1 VPEER
6 RIAIVDRPDLA
17 QAQIIV
23 AHEGIARTDPERI
36 PAGLMN
42 TILGGGDFSSRL
54 METLRSREGLT
65 YGVGS
70 GFEMRRHPGP
80 FYVSSSTRVSEV
92 RRALDLTLAEL
103 ERMKREPPSEEE
115 LRDARSLLVGN
126 FSLGLET
133 SAAVVNAL
141 VDLDVYGLPQ
151 DSLDTYRGRVRATTT
166 QDTARMAEK
175 LLHPGRA
182 AIVLVGPAADLAPQ
196 LEGLGPLEVVD
207 P

>member
-1 VPEER
+1 
-6 RIAIVDRPDLA
+6 
-17 QAQIIV
+17 
-23 AHEGIARTDPERI
+23 
-36 PAGLMN
+36 
-42 TILGGGDFSSRL
+42 
-54 METLRSREGLT
+54 
-65 YGVGS
+65 
-70 GFEMRRHPGP
+70 MRRHPGP
-80 FYVSSSTRVSEV
+80 FYVSSSTRVPEV

-103 ERMKREPPSEEE
+103 ERIKREPPSEAE
-115 LRDARSLLVGN
+115 LRDARALLVGN

-133 SAAVVNAL
+133 SAAVMNAL

-151 DSLDTYRGRVRATTT
+151 DSLDTYRGRVRATTSE
-166 QDTARMAEK
+166 DTARMAQK